1 MRVLITGATGY
12 IGSAVL
18 ARFVSEGW
26 EVGGLVH
33 HDEKAREVRDA
44 GAVPIRGNLL
54 DPETYQNFAAVSDAV
69 IHTAFD
75 QGPRGVDAD
84 LEAVSALT
92 GALVAEGE
100 RRVLVY
106 TSGVWVLGNC
116 PEPTDESGPTR
127 SESLL
132 VSWRPLQE
140 NRVLESANDMLAT
153 AVVRPGIVYGGG
165 GGMISAFFE
174 SATREGAAR
183 FVGDGANRWS
193 LVNRDDLADLY
204 FRIVDRRARGIFHGV
219 DNSPLS
225 VESIAR
231 ACATVVGAGGRVH
244 GVRLDEAREA
254 LGPLADVLTLDQYV
268 VTTRANEVDWRVP
281 GSFEDRIVVARD
293 EWLRERGFDEAWDED
308 AGGMPEF
315 ENPPGLS

>member
-18 ARFVSEGW
+18 ERFVKEGW

-33 HDEKAREVRDA
+33 HDEKARQVRDA

-69 IHTAFD
+69 VHTAFD

-84 LEAVSALT
+84 QEAVSALT
-92 GALVAEGE
+92 GALAAEGE

-116 PEPTDESGPTR
+116 PQPADESTPPQA
-127 SESLL
+127 ESLL

-140 NRVLESANDMLAT
+140 NRVLDAANDMLAT
-153 AVVRPGIVYGGG
+153 AVVRPGIVYGGA

-174 SATREGAAR
+174 SATREGAVR
-183 FVGDGANRWS
+183 FVGDGSNRWS

-204 FRIVDRRARGIFHGV
+204 FRIVDRRARGIFQGV
-219 DNSPLS
+219 DSTPLS

-231 ACATVVGAGGRVH
+231 ACATVMGAGGRIQ
-244 GVRLDEAREA
+244 GVPLAEARSA
-254 LGPLADVLTLDQYV
+254 FGPLADVLVLDQYV
-268 VTTRANEVDWRVP
+268 VTSRADEVDWKVR
-281 GSFEDRIVVARD
+281 GSFEDRIVVTRD
-293 EWLRERGFDEAWDED
+293 EWLRERGFDEDSDEELS
-308 AGGMPEF
+308 GMPEF
-315 ENPPGLS
+315 MNPPGFF